1 MGENVPREPI
11 ARNTSHESDSDPTY
25 HPQDAI
31 ENTVSSGLRV
41 GGAGLLL
48 AAVQNTLTRENI
60 GAFGVF
66 TRYGGTVALFGTQ
79 TLANDLISVT
89 DGFPAAMGGTYAFV
103 STASAN
109 LREKN
114 DAYNA
119 GLGGFFAGSLVGL
132 RSELLHTPTLRGL
145 Y

>member
-79 TLANDLISVT
+79 T
-89 DGFPAAMGGTYAFV
+89 
-103 STASAN
+103 
-109 LREKN
+109 
-114 DAYNA
+114 
-119 GLGGFFAGSLVGL
+119 
-132 RSELLHTPTLRGL
+132 
-145 Y
+145 